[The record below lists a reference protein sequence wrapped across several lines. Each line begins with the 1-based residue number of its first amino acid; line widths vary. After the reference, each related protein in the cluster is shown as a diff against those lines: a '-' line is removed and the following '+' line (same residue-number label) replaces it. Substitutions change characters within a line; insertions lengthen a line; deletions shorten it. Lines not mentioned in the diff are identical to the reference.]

1 MGFSAIIIQFRTS
14 DVYYAD
20 VNLDSDDYDF
30 PDHSFTVRGKTRIG
44 FRQLNVERWSASPLY
59 QLTIENP
66 DLMERLMKNKEVLN
80 VSLGIKKSPDRNSYS
95 ENLQIKRV
103 EASDGRSVRK
113 DDVKLSL
120 NTMLDSGLNDSQY
133 WLDSGSVK
141 R

>member
-1 MGFSAIIIQFRTS
+1 MTFLII
-14 DVYYAD
+14 
-20 VNLDSDDYDF
+20 LLL
-30 PDHSFTVRGKTRIG
+30 RGKTRIG

-66 DLMERLMKNKEVLN
+66 NLMEYLMKNKEVLN

-103 EASDGRSVRK
+103 ETSDGRSVRK

>member
-1 MGFSAIIIQFRTS
+1 M
-14 DVYYAD
+14 
-20 VNLDSDDYDF
+20 
-30 PDHSFTVRGKTRIG
+30 RGKTRIG